1 MGVRITCGGCREHS
15 PSCSRFTLLSSFPSS
30 RFPPFLLICPRDAPV
45 VRTAARAHVMT
56 SNIIYNEDH
65 LRHLLD
71 QRAARAH
78 LHGRFPSQSDFSDSP
93 SIYSHAP
100 FTPQQPDIDAHSVAF
115 HYTVSSHHQS
125 PLPSPDIRPRVS
137 DRERLNYPNA
147 SSLDLDDDSQ
157 HSLFMGDSVED
168 DDDSSSQTSQ
178 EDDPDGEVD
187 SRVSTYGPKMRFH
200 SRAPW
205 ETGEDD
211 ELEQDNASSHSK
223 KRHGGKKSWGISSK
237 ASSEPRPSTE
247 STRSHGKVKQS
258 LDVPSGS
265 SNGGALLY
273 VVHAPSL
280 GFDSPLNV

>member
-1 MGVRITCGGCREHS
+1 
-15 PSCSRFTLLSSFPSS
+15 
-30 RFPPFLLICPRDAPV
+30 
-45 VRTAARAHVMT
+45 MT
-56 SNIIYNEDH
+56 STTYNEDH

-100 FTPQQPDIDAHSVAF
+100 FSPQQQDIDAHSVAF
-115 HYTVSSHHQS
+115 HYTVSSHNQTHI
-125 PLPSPDIRPRVS
+125 SPDIRTHVS
-137 DRERLNYPNA
+137 DRERLNYPGA

-157 HSLFMGDSVED
+157 SSLFLGDSVED
-168 DDDSSSQTSQ
+168 DDDVSSQTSQ
-178 EDDPDGEVD
+178 EDDPEAEVA

-205 ETGEDD
+205 ETGEDE
-211 ELEQDNASSHSK
+211 ELDQEESSRSK
-223 KRHGGKKSWGISSK
+223 KRHGGKKSWGLSSK
-237 ASSEPRPSTE
+237 SSSDPRPSTE

-258 LDVPSGS
+258 LDVPPGS

-273 VVHAPSL
+273 VAHIL
-280 GFDSPLNV
+280 SPRHCLTLNV